1 MNTRGLY
8 VLVGT
13 VAAVAVLVTL
23 LPFAVA
29 LRELP
34 MARNSSTPWSE
45 FGSYVGGVL
54 GSVAAL
60 LNLVVVLFIATRLTE
75 LQQNQLATKRLT
87 IDLYTEWH
95 AEAMHQSRIVLSDHI
110 EQMQQHSSQIPTLS
124 AFERYDP
131 ARSVHA
137 FRIYH
142 FFEKWAVLNQEA
154 QIDPR
159 LMNAALGKRAM
170 WWNERFFA
178 PIHTREHDPYI
189 LEALELIQK
198 QVFARVPT

>member
-75 LQQNQLATKRLT
+75 LQQNQLATECLPQLGQGSRLWVKRVGQKLRRE
-87 IDLYTEWH
+87 IDHLQK
-95 AEAMHQSRIVLSDHI
+95 HQ
-110 EQMQQHSSQIPTLS
+110 
-124 AFERYDP
+124 
-131 ARSVHA
+131 
-137 FRIYH
+137 
-142 FFEKWAVLNQEA
+142 
-154 QIDPR
+154 
-159 LMNAALGKRAM
+159 
-170 WWNERFFA
+170 
-178 PIHTREHDPYI
+178 
-189 LEALELIQK
+189 
-198 QVFARVPT
+198 